1 MNHNA
6 LRTALRLGIA
16 SALLLVVLEIL
27 YAVVLI
33 MGLSNLDGPGE
44 PIPDPYFTAME
55 VLILAIMPP
64 TVLLAVAVQSSCAPD
79 KKPFAFASVIFIA
92 IATTITTAVHTSIL
106 FLSRAPAFA
115 EMSHV
120 FSFEWPSV
128 VYVLDILAWDVFFAL
143 FAVFLALA
151 LDRRGVEGWA
161 RWLSFL
167 SGVLAFAGLLGAV
180 VGDMQIR
187 NIGII
192 GYVGVFPIA
201 ALLIAMRMRQRLV
214 HEASA

>member
-1 MNHNA
+1 MNRNA

-33 MGLSNLDGPGE
+33 LGLSKLDGPGA
-44 PIPDPYFTAME
+44 PIPDPYFTVME

-64 TVLLAVAVQSSCAPD
+64 LILLAIAVHSSCAPD
-79 KKPFAFASVIFIA
+79 RKPFAFASVIFIA
-92 IATTITTAVHTSIL
+92 IATTVTTAVHSSIL

-115 EMSHV
+115 DMNHV

-128 VYVLDILAWDVFFAL
+128 VYVLDILAWDVFFAF
-143 FAVFLALA
+143 FAIFLALA
-151 LDRRGVEGWA
+151 LDRHGVEGWA
-161 RWLSFL
+161 RRLSFL
-167 SGVLAFAGLLGAV
+167 SGLLAFTGLWGAV
-180 VGDMQIR
+180 AGDMQIR

-192 GYVGVFPIA
+192 GYVGVFPVA
-201 ALLIAMRMRQRLV
+201 ALLIALSMKQRLA
-214 HEASA
+214 HEDA